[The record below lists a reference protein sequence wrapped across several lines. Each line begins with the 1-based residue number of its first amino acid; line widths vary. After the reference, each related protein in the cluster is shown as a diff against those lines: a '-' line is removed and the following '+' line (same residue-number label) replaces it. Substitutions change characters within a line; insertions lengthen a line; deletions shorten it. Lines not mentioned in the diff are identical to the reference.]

1 VNKYKILSDNMSS
14 NNHCGNLY
22 IVAAPSGGGK
32 TSLVKQ
38 LVTHLDNIEVSI
50 SHTTRAMRP
59 GEKDG
64 VDYFFVSQDK
74 FITMVNDNQFIE
86 HAQVFNNFY
95 GTSAEQINNR
105 LKQGIDI
112 ILDIDWQGSKQIKH
126 LFPDA
131 VGIFIVPP
139 SLEELQQRLMNRRQD
154 NQEIIGDRMKKA
166 QDEMSHYPEFDYL
179 IVNDNFEHAASEL
192 EAIVVAN
199 RLCMKSQVNKQV
211 KLLSFLLS

>member
-1 VNKYKILSDNMSS
+1 MSGHHS
-14 NNHCGNLY
+14 GNLY

-32 TSLVKQ
+32 TSLVK
-38 LVTHLDNIEVSI
+38 HLITSLNNIEVSI

-59 GEKDG
+59 GERDG
-64 VDYFFVSQDK
+64 IDYFFINQDK
-74 FITMVNDNQFIE
+74 FLNMVNENQFIE

-95 GTSAEQINNR
+95 GTSVEQISKR

-112 ILDIDWQGSKQIKH
+112 VLDIDWQGSKQIKH

-139 SLEELQQRLMNRRQD
+139 SLEELKQRLMNRRQD
-154 NQEIIGDRMKKA
+154 NHEIISDRMKKA

-179 IVNDNFEHAASEL
+179 VVNDNFNHAASEL
-192 EAIVVAN
+192 EAIVIAN
-199 RLCMKSQVNKQV
+199 RLTMKAQVNKQV